1 MDIEFEKT
9 SVLSKS
15 RAKSG
20 RFIKRCCRSFHGENK
35 STLHDYETQRRL
47 PRGTFVYW
55 KRMVLFICNKSKCT
69 CSRCLSKCC
78 VSWSSSEQQNDTIN
92 ININEHS
99 DNEIIPDNVENLE
112 TGKPELDKQEM
123 RAVTE
128 QDIKDLYHNRDNN
141 HPKILTSYLANLW
154 LKQRPKEIVS
164 FLADIS
170 ILTPKKK
177 VMTINWL
184 F

>member
-1 MDIEFEKT
+1 M
-9 SVLSKS
+9 LSKKTKALS
-15 RAKSG
+15 MIMKLRDAYQ
-20 RFIKRCCRSFHGENK
+20 EA
-35 STLHDYETQRRL
+35 L
-47 PRGTFVYW
+47 FVYW

-154 LKQRPKEIVS
+154 FKQRPKEIVS

>member
-47 PRGTFVYW
+47 PRSTICLLKKDGI
-55 KRMVLFICNKSKCT
+55 ICNKSKYM
-69 CSRCLSKCC
+69 CSHCLSKYRD
-78 VSWSSSEQQNDTIN
+78 VYRSSSEQQNDTIN
-92 ININEHS
+92 ININEDS
-99 DNEIIPDNVENLE
+99 GSEIIPDNVENLE

-123 RAVTE
+123 RAATV
-128 QDIKDLYHNRDNN
+128 
-141 HPKILTSYLANLW
+141 
-154 LKQRPKEIVS
+154 
-164 FLADIS
+164 
-170 ILTPKKK
+170 
-177 VMTINWL
+177 
-184 F
+184 